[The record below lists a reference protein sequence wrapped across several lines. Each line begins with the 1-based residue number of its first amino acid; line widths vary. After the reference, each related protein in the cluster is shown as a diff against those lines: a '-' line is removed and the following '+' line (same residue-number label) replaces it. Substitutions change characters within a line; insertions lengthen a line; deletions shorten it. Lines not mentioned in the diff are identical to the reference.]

1 MFSGWKQLQIN
12 LRGVTDWVL
21 GEFLPHTFCQSVR
34 FSNNPK
40 KTLSNRKFA
49 TNLHLE
55 LKMSH
60 QTVCANKKRDDG
72 STVTHFAAGI
82 TLDWQRQR
90 RRPPVESSDLLKGNY
105 CWHRN
110 LTHPPLP
117 PCSPSLTSKS
127 TNASLLLTI
136 PRRCVELLKR
146 YHSQESLAINKL

>member
-49 TNLHLE
+49 TNLHLK

-60 QTVCANKKRDDG
+60 QTVCANTKRDDG

-82 TLDWQRQR
+82 ILDWQRQR
-90 RRPPVESSDLLKGNY
+90 QRPPVESSDLLMGNY
-105 CWHRN
+105 CWQRP
-110 LTHPPLP
+110 THPPASASHAHPPLHRSLP
-117 PCSPSLTSKS
+117 TPHSPSQFLEGVLNS
-127 TNASLLLTI
+127 
-136 PRRCVELLKR
+136 
-146 YHSQESLAINKL
+146 